1 MYQYRGKMLHLSKRF
16 DLAKSKITP
25 SATHDFILHFL
36 LIISELSTCR
46 MYYFSP
52 GGLLPKTIPTDF
64 EMSVMKIIIKKKTI
78 S

>member
-1 MYQYRGKMLHLSKRF
+1 M
-16 DLAKSKITP
+16 T
-25 SATHDFILHFL
+25 FILHFL

-64 EMSVMKIIIKKKTI
+64 EMSVMKIIIKKKTN